1 MAKKKK
7 NLGHI
12 IPWGITK
19 KPVKKS
25 AEQELV
31 EAFGDLIDSILDNV
45 TIEYMDEMLEGGMT
59 KAIETLAKCKEKQ

>member
-31 EAFGDLIDSILDNV
+31 EALEKIMSYTKLGIGSIAR
-45 TIEYMDEMLEGGMT
+45 IRGIAG
-59 KAIETLAKCKEKQ
+59 KALKVYKGKI